1 MRGLEWVRV
10 VLTLGLTAAEVV
22 RERRR
27 LGGTRPA
34 REIWDSVKTQRIA
47 AEKYRLNVERIRA
60 QKRRL
65 GLPEDE

>member
-10 VLTLGLTAAEVV
+10 ALTLGLTAAEIV

-27 LGGTRPA
+27 QGDVRPA
-34 REIWDSVKTQRIA
+34 RVIWDSVKTQRIA
-47 AEKYRLNVERIRA
+47 AEKYRENVERIRA